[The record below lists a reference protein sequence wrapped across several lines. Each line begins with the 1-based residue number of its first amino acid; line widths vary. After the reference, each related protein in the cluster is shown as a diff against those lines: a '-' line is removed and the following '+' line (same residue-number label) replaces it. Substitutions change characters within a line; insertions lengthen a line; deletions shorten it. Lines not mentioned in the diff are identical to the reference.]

1 MARSSKRYALLALL
15 VVLPRLLGAQD
26 TSFFQRVGLDRLQFV
41 SLGASMGRV
50 VPSQVVPTQIYAL
63 STDYGEIARNWR
75 AVIDVSFWES
85 RYTDAAV
92 AAFLDSLRRSVS
104 DPTNDFSVV
113 NSHVQVYDVIF
124 SAAARWQSSSA
135 VAIRPFIGVG
145 IAAHVVNAEGQLIN
159 GTFVERAL
167 DNISTGLFANV
178 GILFRPWGRFA
189 VETQARADVLSGFRS
204 LQLRAGALY
213 IFGPPRREEH

>member
-1 MARSSKRYALLALL
+1 LTRSSERYALLALL
-15 VVLPRLLGAQD
+15 FAMPATLRAQD
-26 TSFFQRVGLDRLQFV
+26 TSFFHRIGLDRLQFV

-50 VPSQVVPTQIYAL
+50 APSQVVPTQIYAV

-75 AVIDVSFWES
+75 AVVDVSFWES

-92 AAFLDSLRRSVS
+92 GAFLDSLRRSLS
-104 DPTNDFSVV
+104 DPANDASILS
-113 NSHVQVYDVIF
+113 SHVQVYDVIF

-135 VAIRPFIGVG
+135 VAIRPFMGVG
-145 IAAHVVNAEGQLIN
+145 IAAHVVNVEGQLVN

-167 DNISTGLFANV
+167 DNISTGFFANA
-178 GILFRPWGRFA
+178 GILFRPWGRFV

-213 IFGPPRREEH
+213 LFGPPRREEH